1 MCVCVCVC
9 VCACVC
15 VCVCGVCGMWC
26 VWHVVCVCDFMM
38 CLIITA
44 NTVHQTVQNHTR
56 THKDIFSH
64 HTAHLQML
72 PSPPSTA
79 PVSSPAHAE
88 QQTTSSSIAH
98 PTKHPSTAVTTHA
111 HTPHSTIPYMCIH
124 THTSFTRNVL
134 HTSLLPSKYPIVLS
148 LICVYRATTCHYYY
162 LGSVEFFGGRILRIS
177 AVLY

>member
-1 MCVCVCVC
+1 
-9 VCACVC
+9 
-15 VCVCGVCGMWC
+15 
-26 VWHVVCVCDFMM
+26 MM

-56 THKDIFSH
+56 THKDIYSH
-64 HTAHLQML
+64 NTAHLQML

-79 PVSSPAHAE
+79 PVSSPAHAQ

-111 HTPHSTIPYMCIH
+111 YTHHTQQHLTCVSTHS
-124 THTSFTRNVL
+124 SFTRNVL
-134 HTSLLPSKYPIVLS
+134 HTSLLLSKYPIVLS

-162 LGSVEFFGGRILRIS
+162 LGSGEFAGGRILRVS